1 MASWFQSNGFLAGD
15 EVGGSPTY
23 PGGPPVT
30 VGDPGGPQASTVG
43 TGPKVFDPNAPAYN
57 PYAPGE
63 VVRQPIAGSPGGG
76 FDESADPNAQ
86 SGAAGTPVTPS
97 GPSGPTSD
105 FPGPWNNNGG
115 YGPNPIVPG
124 SPAAGS
130 AMGGDVS
137 HRLPGEST
145 RDWVRR
151 AALSIGRSDIA
162 NDPGALD
169 YWEQSVNSKPQ
180 SDDMG
185 YWLGKLQTPDNGG
198 SGASGGAGGMGA
210 GGLGAFLQPYDK
222 QFQAPVGTDDPGF
235 KFALGEGVGQIERG
249 QAVKGN
255 LLTGGALKDI
265 QAYTTGA
272 ALQDYSGAYNRAL
285 STFGT
290 NYDVFRNNQT
300 DPFNKLFAVTG
311 LGFNAA
317 SGQNAAG
324 AQYGANL
331 VNTGRDYGSNL
342 TNAAGNFGTTSG
354 SLVGNQGNINA
365 AGTIGRQNNYN
376 NALSAFTD
384 WYQHQ
389 FPGTA

>member
-1 MASWFQSNGFLAGD
+1 MASFFDEFQR
-15 EVGGSPTY
+15 
-23 PGGPPVT
+23 PGGGFDERGPGTPPS
-30 VGDPGGPQASTVG
+30 GPLP
-43 TGPKVFDPNAPAYN
+43 PKVFDPNAPAYN
-57 PYAPGE
+57 PYPPGA
-63 VVRQPIAGSPGGG
+63 VVRQPSGFPILPGTPPTPPARPTAPGGRPTLP
-76 FDESADPNAQ
+76 PNASLEQ
-86 SGAAGTPVTPS
+86 RGVPPGTTIPSTPGDPTHGGMFDAAGYYV
-97 GPSGPTSD
+97 GA
-105 FPGPWNNNGG
+105 GG
-115 YGPNPIVPG
+115 
-124 SPAAGS
+124 AG
-130 AMGGDVS
+130 AGTGGGTGGDAS

-145 RDWVRR
+145 RDWVIRS
-151 AALSIGRSDIA
+151 ATSIGRSDIA
-162 NDPGALD
+162 SNPD
-169 YWEQSVNSKPQ
+169 YWVNAINSKPQ

-185 YWLGKLQTPDNGG
+185 YWLGRLKTPDTGG
-198 SGASGGAGGMGA
+198 SGESGGAGGMG
-210 GGLGAFLQPYDK
+210 GGGTLGAFLQPYDK
-222 QFQAPVGTDDPGF
+222 TFSAPVGTDDPGF

-300 DPFNKLFAVTG
+300 DPYNKLLGVTQ
-311 LGFNAA
+311 LGYNAA
-317 SGQNAAG
+317 TGQNLAG

-331 VNTGRDYGSNL
+331 VNTGRDYGSGL
-342 TNAAGNFGTTSG
+342 TNAGSNFSNLSG
-354 SLVGNQGNINA
+354 SLTGNQGNINA
-365 AGTIGRQNNYN
+365 SGTIGRLNNYN